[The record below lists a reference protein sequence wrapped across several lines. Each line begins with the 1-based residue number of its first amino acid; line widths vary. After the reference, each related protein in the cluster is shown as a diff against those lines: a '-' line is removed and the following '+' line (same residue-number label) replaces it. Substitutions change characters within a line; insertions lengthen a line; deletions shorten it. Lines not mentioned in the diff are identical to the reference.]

1 MRYILVR
8 SVMYPNSSFS
18 GITTIEGNISENTR
32 RQLPRRQLHGERSL
46 GGDYETYIDPWD
58 VLNVLETEGYKVV
71 GTNTVTRFESRNDLT
86 TSSHYM
92 IWTLHKQA

>member
-1 MRYILVR
+1 MPYILVR
-8 SVMYPNSSFS
+8 SVMQPNSSFS
-18 GITTIEGNISENTR
+18 RITTIEGNISENTK
-32 RQLPRRQLHGERSL
+32 RQLPRGHRERSL
-46 GGDYETYIDPWD
+46 GGDYATDKNPWD

-71 GTNTVTRFESRNDLT
+71 GTNTVTRFEYNNLT

>member
-1 MRYILVR
+1 MQ
-8 SVMYPNSSFS
+8 PNSSFS

-32 RQLPRRQLHGERSL
+32 RQLPPRQLHGN
-46 GGDYETYIDPWD
+46 YETDRYPWE

-71 GTNTVTRFESRNDLT
+71 GTNTVTRFEYNNLT
-86 TSSHYM
+86 SSSHYM